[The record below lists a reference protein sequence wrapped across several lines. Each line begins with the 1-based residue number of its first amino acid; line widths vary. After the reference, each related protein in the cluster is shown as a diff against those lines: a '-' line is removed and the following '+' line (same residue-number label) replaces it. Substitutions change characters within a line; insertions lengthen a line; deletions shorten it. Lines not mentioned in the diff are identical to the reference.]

1 VLAQLAEDI
10 EAAGGLSKFDENK
23 SQGLSELLDHRSITL
38 QEPECYGIRGS
49 EQRKKISQK
58 VKRWKIQTKRYL
70 TDLEKF
76 EVKPFASRKATRGTA
91 RTASAPGTAE
101 EFESY
106 LNGFES
112 LTIKAGSR
120 GDTESMSD
128 LDQDEFQE
136 PALKRNKSRTGQEL
150 PSRANM
156 SSNMSSTRVIRINPD
171 RIGKKSMKLAQ
182 RCCCFCICITPL
194 TS

>member
-1 VLAQLAEDI
+1 LAQLAEDI
-10 EAAGGLSKFDENK
+10 EAGGGLSKFDENK

-38 QEPECYGIRGS
+38 QEPECYGVRGS
-49 EQRKKISQK
+49 EQRRKISQK
-58 VKRWKIQTKRYL
+58 VKRWKSQPKRYL

-76 EVKPFASRKATRGTA
+76 GVKPFASR
-91 RTASAPGTAE
+91 TASARGSAK

-106 LNGFES
+106 LNIFES

-120 GDTESMSD
+120 EDTESLSD

-136 PALKRNKSRTGQEL
+136 PALKRSKSRTGQEL

-156 SSNMSSTRVIRINPD
+156 SSNMSSAKVIRINLD
-171 RIGKKSMKLAQ
+171 RIGKKSIKLAES
-182 RCCCFCICITPL
+182 CCCICICITPL
-194 TS
+194 SS